1 MEPKTIFPRFWR
13 RDREQHTSEAPGSKE
28 VVVHKST
35 PLNDRSDA
43 RGQELLSYEDI
54 YHAAGIMSP
63 PSGYSIQKV
72 IEMLNSERIRELS
85 KDIQRASVLMAL
97 EAAGSSL
104 DEILK
109 DAKRRR
115 DALNTYESGKKKQLE
130 EFEAAKSRENAHIEQ
145 EMERVRT
152 HYEERIQ
159 RNRDLLLQEKE
170 ALHNWQMAMQ
180 HELQRINDVME
191 LCGEH
196 PAPPVAMES
205 STTAAPNSEEKARAA
220 ISGRTV

>member
-13 RDREQHTSEAPGSKE
+13 RHREQDVPEAPSWKE
-28 VVVHKST
+28 VVVNKST
-35 PLNDRSDA
+35 PPSDRSDA

-72 IEMLNSERIRELS
+72 IDMLKSDRIRELS

-104 DEILK
+104 DEILR
-109 DAKRRR
+109 DAKRRQ
-115 DALNTYESGKKKQLE
+115 DALNTYETGKKKQLE
-130 EFEAAKSRENAHIEQ
+130 EFEAAKSRENAQLEQ
-145 EMERVRT
+145 EVERVRT

-180 HELQRINDVME
+180 HELQRINEVME

-196 PAPPVAMES
+196 PAPRVAIQS
-205 STTAAPNSEEKARAA
+205 STAAAPNSEEKARAA
-220 ISGRTV
+220 ISGRSV